1 MTSTDLRADCARCAA
16 LCCVA
21 LAFDRSALFG
31 LDKPAG
37 EPCPHLE
44 ACGRCR
50 IHAERAQRGFGGCVG
65 YDCLGAGQR
74 VTEDLFGGRT
84 WLREPGLL
92 APMAEAFLTVTRA
105 HRLLQLLH
113 LAEALPLS
121 RRDRRRRAGLEAA
134 LVTAGADGAAV
145 GALEADTRAFL
156 HSLRECAL
164 SPPPAA

>member
-1 MTSTDLRADCARCAA
+1 MTSPDLRADCARCAA

-21 LAFDRSALFG
+21 LAFDKSPLFG

-37 EPCPHLE
+37 ERCLHLE

-50 IHAERAQRGFGGCVG
+50 IHAERAQRGFGGCVA

-74 VTEDLFGGRT
+74 VTQDLFGGRT
-84 WLREPGLL
+84 WLRDPGLL
-92 APMAEAFLTVTRA
+92 GPMAEAFLTVTRA
-105 HRLLQLLH
+105 HRLLQLLR

-121 RRDRRRRAGLEAA
+121 RRDRRRRARLEAA
-134 LVTAGADGAAV
+134 LVAAGANGAAV
-145 GALEADTRAFL
+145 AALELDTQAFL
-156 HSLRECAL
+156 QSLRERAL